1 MVKFSRKNSTRKNKN
16 GFKVFKKNYKAKTS
30 RKNKNN
36 SKSSSTISSLTS
48 SSHSSKNR
56 GLSSLSSS
64 SSLEDNIL
72 DMFNTMK
79 NISFNG
85 KNKGGRRKTRKH
97 RK

>member
-16 GFKVFKKNYKAKTS
+16 GLKVFKKNYKAKTS

-48 SSHSSKNR
+48 SSPSLKNR
-56 GLSSLSSS
+56 KRASSS
-64 SSLEDNIL
+64 FDDDML
-72 DMFNTMK
+72 DMINTMT
-79 NISFNG
+79 NINF
-85 KNKGGRRKTRKH
+85 KGGYRRRKTRKH